1 MRLMLPDPDAA
12 PDLPYRAM
20 ALVYD
25 RWMRH
30 DHAPYEQ
37 WCSFIDRE
45 CRLHGPGVG
54 DILEI
59 GCGTGTMTA
68 ILRDRGYRMT
78 GVDASPWMLEAARAK
93 LGDSVP
99 LILSRLPSPA
109 EGLDLGT
116 HDAAICCFDTANY
129 LVSDGEL
136 GAAFRQIAGTLR
148 PGGLLIVD
156 TNTQFKFEQLFG
168 SYRFGDDLGDFA
180 YVWRSHFDPTTC
192 RCELLLSFFVA
203 EGDVYRRTVER
214 HVQRAYSEEEMA
226 AAMTDGGFVLVKSCD
241 DYSDRPR
248 SATTQR
254 ATWVGRLA

>member
-1 MRLMLPDPDAA
+1 MRLMPAEPDV
-12 PDLPYRAM
+12 PYRAM

-25 RWMRH
+25 RWMQH
-30 DHAPYEQ
+30 DRAPYEQ

-45 CRLHGPGVG
+45 CRIHGPGVG

-93 LGDSVP
+93 LGDTVP
-99 LILSRLPSPA
+99 LILGRLPSSPA
-109 EGLDLGT
+109 DLDLGI

-136 GAAFRQIAGTLR
+136 AAGFRQIAAALR
-148 PGGLLIVD
+148 SGGLLIVD
-156 TNTQFKFEQLFG
+156 TNTRFKFEQLFG
-168 SYRFGDDLGDFA
+168 AYRFGDDLGEFA
-180 YVWRSHFDPTTC
+180 YVWRSHFDSTTG
-192 RCELLLSFFVA
+192 RCELVFSFFVA
-203 EGDVYRRTVER
+203 EGELYRRTVER
-214 HVQRAYSEEEMA
+214 HVQRAYSEAEVG
-226 AAMTDGGFVLVKSCD
+226 AAMAEAGFTLVKSCD
-241 DYSDRPR
+241 DYSDQPL

-254 ATWVGRLA
+254 ATWVGRLD